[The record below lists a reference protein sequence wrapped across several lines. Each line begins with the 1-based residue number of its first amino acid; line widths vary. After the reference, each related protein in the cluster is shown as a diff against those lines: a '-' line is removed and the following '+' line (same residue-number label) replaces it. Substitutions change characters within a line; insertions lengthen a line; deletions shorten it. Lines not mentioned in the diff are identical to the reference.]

1 MPAERQYLSHRGTRP
16 DRYPRGQVDTALTF
30 VLSTRQE
37 QGQTKLEFITEDY
50 HYPGAYDLHGKV
62 ILEKGAPV
70 LNDLHRTDEQTERAC
85 T

>member
-1 MPAERQYLSHRGTRP
+1 MGQDAELFLLRRFPLG
-16 DRYPRGQVDTALTF
+16 
-30 VLSTRQE
+30 E
-37 QGQTKLEFITEDY
+37 KQGQTKLEFITEDY